1 MLPVALTCP
10 LWWVARWAARVLTSL
25 AVLSLALGAA
35 PALLPASTAAAAP
48 PTIGSLALAEP
59 LGPSTAALSTVLTDR
74 AASDR
79 AASDRAAFDRAAF
92 DRAAFDRAA
101 FDRAAF
107 DRAVPDRAGEERAA
121 EVGADASAR
130 SVDPQPALHGGS
142 DALPRPMAGVTS
154 APTGSEQPLRA
165 AGSASRAPRAPPA

>member
-35 PALLPASTAAAAP
+35 PALLPASTAAAP
-48 PTIGSLALAEP
+48 PPIIGSLALAEP

-74 AASDR
+74 AATGSAATDR
-79 AASDRAAFDRAAF
+79 AATDRAGTDRAGT
-92 DRAAFDRAA
+92 
-101 FDRAAF
+101 
-107 DRAVPDRAGEERAA
+107 DRAVTDRAVTRRVGGVRAA
-121 EVGADASAR
+121 ELGADASAR
-130 SVDPQPALHGGS
+130 SVDPQPARHGGS
-142 DALPRPMAGVTS
+142 DALPRPLAGVTS
-154 APTGSEQPLRA
+154 TRTGSQRPLRA

>member
-35 PALLPASTAAAAP
+35 PALLPASTAAAP
-48 PTIGSLALAEP
+48 PPAIGSLALAEP

-74 AASDR
+74 AVTDR
-79 AASDRAAFDRAAF
+79 VVTDR
-92 DRAAFDRAA
+92 
-101 FDRAAF
+101 
-107 DRAVPDRAGEERAA
+107 VGGVRAA

-130 SVDPQPALHGGS
+130 SVDPQPARHGGS
-142 DALPRPMAGVTS
+142 EALPRPLAGVTS
-154 APTGSEQPLRA
+154 ARTGSERPPRA
-165 AGSASRAPRAPPA
+165 AGSATRAPRAPPA